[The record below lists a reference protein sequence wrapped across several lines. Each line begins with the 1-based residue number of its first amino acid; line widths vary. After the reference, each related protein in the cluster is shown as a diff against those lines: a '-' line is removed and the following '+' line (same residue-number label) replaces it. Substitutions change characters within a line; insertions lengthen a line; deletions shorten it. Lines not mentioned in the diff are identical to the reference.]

1 LPQGALARAAAEAAA
16 RLQQRA
22 SGSSSSSSGAA
33 SGTPSAR
40 DVAEDGAAPAIE
52 WIPISL
58 GLIAVMC
65 REALRTKR
73 APPSTSAA
81 SSGSTRDEGA
91 VPSAADG
98 FELVG
103 AETTS
108 TELTV
113 SSSSSSSSIRE
124 GEAAGIPTVDR
135 AVPVDRGGG
144 GGGGS
149 SSGSTAA
156 GVSSAHM
163 EREQAAASAL
173 HLFVAVLPSLRTLVM
188 TSDDS

>member
-1 LPQGALARAAAEAAA
+1 
-16 RLQQRA
+16 
-22 SGSSSSSSGAA
+22 
-33 SGTPSAR
+33 
-40 DVAEDGAAPAIE
+40 
-52 WIPISL
+52 
-58 GLIAVMC
+58 MC
-65 REALRTKR
+65 REALRTTR
-73 APPSTSAA
+73 APPSTSAV

-103 AETTS
+103 AEATS

-113 SSSSSSSSIRE
+113 SSSSSSSIRE
-124 GEAAGIPTVDR
+124 GEAAGTPTVDR

-144 GGGGS
+144 GGGGG

>member
-1 LPQGALARAAAEAAA
+1 MPQGALARAAAEAAA

-40 DVAEDGAAPAIE
+40 DGAEDGAAPAIE

-81 SSGSTRDEGA
+81 SSGSMRDEGA

-103 AETTS
+103 AEATS

-124 GEAAGIPTVDR
+124 GEAAGTPTVDR

>member
-22 SGSSSSSSGAA
+22 SGSSSSSSSGAA

-73 APPSTSAA
+73 APPSTSAV

-103 AETTS
+103 AEATS

-113 SSSSSSSSIRE
+113 SSNSSSSIRE
-124 GEAAGIPTVDR
+124 GEAAGTPTVDR

-144 GGGGS
+144 GGGGG

-163 EREQAAASAL
+163 EREQVAASAL

>member
-1 LPQGALARAAAEAAA
+1 
-16 RLQQRA
+16 
-22 SGSSSSSSGAA
+22 
-33 SGTPSAR
+33 
-40 DVAEDGAAPAIE
+40 
-52 WIPISL
+52 
-58 GLIAVMC
+58 MC

-103 AETTS
+103 AEATS

-113 SSSSSSSSIRE
+113 SSSSSSRE
-124 GEAAGIPTVDR
+124 GEAAGTPTVDR

>member
-22 SGSSSSSSGAA
+22 SGSSSSSSSGAA

-103 AETTS
+103 AEATS

-124 GEAAGIPTVDR
+124 GEAAGTPTVDR

-144 GGGGS
+144 GGGG